1 MARGVLLGVFLFA
14 AACGSGG
21 EDSTGGAGAGP
32 KTGGSPV
39 GGSPTGSGGSSSGTG
54 GSGATG
60 GTGIIV
66 NVPEGGVGGFGGG
79 RPDGGG
85 IVGPVPADFTKT
97 EAGGYKLGP
106 PVTGAG
112 TMDTGI
118 SNQGGCGM
126 IVGVVRDLK
135 GNNEMMGHADFE
147 RFSGAMAT
155 TGLVSATLGADQ
167 KPVYAPLCELANS
180 PGASC
185 PHGQQTTGKANYD
198 QWYRATDGVNKPYLV
213 YFMFQAQ
220 PGTGVITFDSQY
232 FFPLDGAGFMSA
244 ARGNDGKMHNFGFTT
259 ELHTKFRYQG
269 GETFTFEGDDDLWVF
284 INGKLAIDL
293 GGLHASLRG
302 SVNLDATATALGLT
316 KGNVYWL
323 ELFHAERHTT
333 ASRFRLDT
341 TLTLVDC
348 GSIPPDIK

>member
-14 AACGSGG
+14 AACSGG
-21 EDSTGGAGAGP
+21 DDSNVGAGN
-32 KTGGSPV
+32 KT

-54 GSGATG
+54 G
-60 GTGIIV
+60 TGIIV
-66 NVPEGGVGGFGGG
+66 NVPDGGLGGFGGG

-112 TMDTGI
+112 TTDTGI
-118 SNQGGCGM
+118 GNQGGCGM

-135 GNNEMMGHADFE
+135 GNNETMGHPDFE
-147 RFSGAMAT
+147 RFSGSTAT
-155 TGLVSATLGADQ
+155 TGLVSGTLGADQ
-167 KPVYAPLCELANS
+167 KPVYAPLCEVTNP

-185 PHGQQTTGKANYD
+185 PNGQQTTGKSNYD
-198 QWYRATDGVNKPYLV
+198 QWYRATNGVNKPYLI
-213 YFMFQAQ
+213 YFMFQVQ
-220 PGTGVITFDSQY
+220 PGTGVITFDSQH
-232 FFPLDGAGFMSA
+232 FFPLDAAGFMSA
-244 ARGNDGKMHNFGFTT
+244 ARGDDGQMHNFGFTT

-269 GETFTFEGDDDLWVF
+269 GETFAFEGDDDLWVF

-293 GGLHASLRG
+293 GGLHPALRG
-302 SVNLDATATALGLT
+302 SVNLDTAATTLGII

-333 ASRFRLDT
+333 ASHFRLDT

>member
-1 MARGVLLGVFLFA
+1 MARGVLLGIFLLA

-21 EDSTGGAGAGP
+21 DDSNAGAGQ
-32 KTGGSPV
+32 KGGGSPT

-60 GTGIIV
+60 GTGIII
-66 NVPEGGVGGFGGG
+66 NVPDGGFGGSGSG
-79 RPDGGG
+79 RSDGGSV
-85 IVGPVPADFTKT
+85 VGPVPADFTKT

-118 SNQGGCGM
+118 SNQGGCGV

-135 GNNEMMGHADFE
+135 GNDETMGHPDFE
-147 RFSGAMAT
+147 RFSGKGT
-155 TGLVSATLGADQ
+155 IGLVSATLGADQ
-167 KPVYAPLCELANS
+167 KPVYVPLCEAAN
-180 PGASC
+180 PPRASC
-185 PHGQQTTGKANYD
+185 PDGQQTTGKTNYD
-198 QWYRATDGVNKPYLV
+198 QWYRATAGVNQPYLM
-213 YFMFQAQ
+213 YFMFQMQ
-220 PGTGVITFDSQY
+220 PGTGVITFDSQH
-232 FFPLDGAGFMSA
+232 FFPLDTAGFMSA
-244 ARGNDGKMHNFGFTT
+244 ARGDDGQMHNFGFTT

-284 INGKLAIDL
+284 INGNLAIDL
-293 GGLHASLRG
+293 GGLHPALRG
-302 SVNLDATATALGLT
+302 TVNLDTAATTLGIT

-323 ELFHAERHTT
+323 ELFHAERHTN
-333 ASRFRLDT
+333 ASHFRLDT